1 MTQEPPANPM
11 EMPGALKVILEP
23 GDTVF
28 YNSNI
33 LHCATY
39 SSTVQRATLHA
50 CMGDA
55 VRGGAVRARNILQH
69 DLKWMQ
75 DPAFARTLPHDTAK
89 TMLRRLLDLQE
100 KELANGEE
108 NVVYSLS
115 G

>member
-1 MTQEPPANPM
+1 MLNLA
-11 EMPGALKVILEP
+11 AIA

-39 SSTVQRATLHA
+39 NWKAERATLHA

-75 DPAFARTLPHDTAK
+75 GAEFRNTLPNDTAK
-89 TMLRRLLDLQE
+89 RMLDRLLVLQNE
-100 KELANGEE
+100 KGSGE
-108 NVVYSLS
+108 VVYSLA
-115 G
+115 